1 MYILYKLQSRAETT
15 DTILL
20 FAAKDRNSLEEIL
33 LSMYD
38 ELVDREIEWAKT
50 ELYMHEEIIDMDSLR
65 KWCIDRL
72 KSYGIVWVPE
82 LED

>member
-1 MYILYKLQSRAETT
+1 MYILYKLQPRAETT

-20 FAAKDRNSLEEIL
+20 YSAKDRNSLEEIL

-38 ELVDREIEWAKT
+38 ELVDKEMQLAET
-50 ELYMHEEIIDMDSLR
+50 ELYMNEEIINIDSLR
-65 KWCIDRL
+65 KWCSDRMRP
-72 KSYGIVWVPE
+72 YGIVWVPE

>member
-1 MYILYKLQSRAETT
+1 MYILYKLQPRAETT

-20 FAAKDRNSLEEIL
+20 YSAKDHSSLEEIL

-65 KWCIDRL
+65 KWCSNRL
-72 KSYGIVWVPE
+72 KSYDIVWVPE